1 MLFGLRQRK
10 GKREKNMELLVSIL
24 SGILAIATSVNM
36 VGDTLVEKKIRSQ
49 VQAVDTLVVRIDN
62 APNYDVL
69 GGKVQRVR
77 VATRDL
83 KISSAIAFKALE
95 IDMDG
100 ININLKEFIQEDL
113 VTEIDD
119 VPTLRLRELFESPVQ
134 MASRVVLTQK
144 QLDNILQSQTVNFT
158 LSQRLTDTLNG
169 LSDNDAEFI
178 INSFKLDLIDKN
190 RLALRANI
198 IDLEGEYEARG
209 EELDVDWELSIR
221 VLDGSNFEF
230 FDQKLYI
237 EGEEI
242 EPENDVLRAEPVSLR
257 VLEELGLNVRVL
269 QWNSDQDEL
278 ELALSV
284 RANKDAASALL
295 DAKNLLEAAKLF
307 LEQ

>member
-134 MASRVVLTQK
+134 MASRIVLTQE
-144 QLDNILQSQTVNFT
+144 QLDSILQSQTVNFT

-169 LSDNDAEFI
+169 LSDNDAEFT
-178 INSFKLDLIDKN
+178 INSFKLDLIDTN

-209 EELDVDWELSIR
+209 EELNVDWELSIK

-242 EPENDVLRAEPVSLR
+242 EPENDVLIARPVTLR

>member
-1 MLFGLRQRK
+1 MVFGLRQRK

-100 ININLKEFIQEDL
+100 ININLKEFLQEDL

-134 MASRVVLTQK
+134 MASRMVLTQE

-158 LSQRLTDTLNG
+158 LSQRLNDTLNG

-198 IDLEGEYEARG
+198 IDLEGEYKARG
-209 EELDVDWELSIR
+209 EELNVDWELSIK

-257 VLEELGLNVRVL
+257 ILEELGLNVRVL

>member
-1 MLFGLRQRK
+1 MVFGLRQRK

-100 ININLKEFIQEDL
+100 ININLKEFLQEDL

-158 LSQRLTDTLNG
+158 LSQRLNDTLNG

-209 EELDVDWELSIR
+209 EELNVDWELSIK

>member
-1 MLFGLRQRK
+1 MVFGLRQRK

-134 MASRVVLTQK
+134 MASRIVLTQE
-144 QLDNILQSQTVNFT
+144 QLDSILQSQTVNFT

-169 LSDNDAEFI
+169 LSDNDAEFT
-178 INSFKLDLIDKN
+178 INSFKLDLIDTN

-209 EELDVDWELSIR
+209 EELNVDWELSIK

-230 FDQKLYI
+230 FAQKLYI

-242 EPENDVLRAEPVSLR
+242 EPENDVLIARPVTLR
-257 VLEELGLNVRVL
+257 VLEELGLNVRVV